1 MRLNSATGN
10 LPKSINSWKVGLKV
24 AKRMKEFSEKKKAE
38 LRLIAQATF
47 EATLVAAEK
56 YAAATERTKTPASS

>member
-1 MRLNSATGN
+1 
-10 LPKSINSWKVGLKV
+10 
-24 AKRMKEFSEKKKAE
+24 MKELSEKKKAE